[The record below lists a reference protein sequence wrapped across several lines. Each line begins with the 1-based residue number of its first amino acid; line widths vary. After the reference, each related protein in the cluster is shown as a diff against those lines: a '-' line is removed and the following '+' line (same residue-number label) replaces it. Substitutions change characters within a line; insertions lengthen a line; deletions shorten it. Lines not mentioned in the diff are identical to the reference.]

1 MAMASKMS
9 SICKVNC
16 THFHVSYDQDKEYME
31 NRHKHN
37 TSNAQSEKERF
48 VV

>member
-16 THFHVSYDQDKEYME
+16 THFQVSYDQDKEYME
-31 NRHKHN
+31 NWHKYT
-37 TSNAQSEKERF
+37 TSNAHSEKERF